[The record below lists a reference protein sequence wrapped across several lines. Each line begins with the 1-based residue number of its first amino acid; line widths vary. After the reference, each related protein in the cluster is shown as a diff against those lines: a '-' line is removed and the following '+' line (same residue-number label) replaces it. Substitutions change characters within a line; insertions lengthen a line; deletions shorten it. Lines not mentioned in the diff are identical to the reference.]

1 MQLRKRRR
9 WRKSYRDGEKV
20 TGDGEKAI
28 GDGKI
33 VTGDRI
39 RVARF
44 LEEIPYSSFSHM
56 LEFSKSFAAQFD
68 CVKSYSIVS
77 LLASVPEPGTSY
89 NRCAVPMKVYRLT
102 FGVWQ
107 VLRNVNPNVVMS
119 GRWRQNMN

>member
-1 MQLRKRRR
+1 MQLRKWRR
-9 WRKSYRDGEKV
+9 WRKSYRDGEIV

-33 VTGDRI
+33 VTGDRN
-39 RVARF
+39 RVAGF
-44 LEEIPYSSFSHM
+44 LEEIPYSSFS
-56 LEFSKSFAAQFD
+56 EISKSFAAQFD

-89 NRCAVPMKVYRLT
+89 NRCAVPMKIYQLT